1 MMGTTAV
8 LSAILTLLAGIG
20 IFLIA
25 CQMMSTNLESA
36 SSTKLKKL
44 FAKASKSKLLGV
56 GIGALGTAAIQSS
69 GATTVMTIGFVNAGI
84 ISLSQAAT
92 IIYGANIGTTITAQI
107 VALGMFGSNALSTTV
122 IFSAFAGMGA
132 FLTLFSKQDRWRT
145 MGGVLAGFGM
155 LFVGLSLMSSSM
167 GEFAALDGVKTFLAK
182 IENPILLVLIGAIFT
197 AIIQS
202 SSVMT
207 SIALT
212 MVVTGLINL
221 EQGIFLTM
229 GSNIGSCV
237 VAIIAGIASGKNA
250 KRTALIHL
258 LFNCSGVLLFLIV
271 GWLLGLFSGGAINF
285 GVMFENMFPGVP
297 QTQLAMFHTFFN
309 VCTVIVI
316 LPLNETLVK
325 LVCRL
330 IPDAASDAEENA
342 FKLRYVDE
350 NMLRTPPLAVE
361 QVKNEI
367 IRMSHLAMD
376 NFDRSIEI
384 ITSLNF
390 SKRGVFDKTEEEI
403 NFINR
408 ALVDFV
414 VKLSNKSALSERD
427 HIYLSTTFRSI
438 RDIERIG
445 DYAENIVEYA
455 DGLMREGSSFSDKA
469 LEEIR
474 QLSKLIHDLYDK
486 VLKAYT
492 DEDYNYMAQAN
503 IIEEQIDDFTKMM
516 EDNHIGRLNEG
527 ICTPS
532 TGAHYLEL
540 SSNTERIADHLINVA
555 KSIRSLR

>member
-44 FAKASKSKLLGV
+44 FAKASKSRLLGV

-132 FLTLFSKQDRWRT
+132 FLSLFSRQDRWRT

-182 IENPILLVLIGAIFT
+182 IGNPILLVLIGAIFT

-212 MVVTGLINL
+212 MVVTGLITL

-474 QLSKLIHDLYDK
+474 QLSELIHDLYDK

>member
-1 MMGTTAV
+1 MGTTAV
-8 LSAILTLLAGIG
+8 LSAIFTLLAGIG

-36 SSTKLKKL
+36 SSDKLKKL

-56 GIGALGTAAIQSS
+56 GIGTFGTAAIQSS

-107 VALGMFGSNALSTTV
+107 VALGMFGGSNSLSTTIV
-122 IFSAFAGMGA
+122 FSAFAGVGA
-132 FLTLFSKQDRWRT
+132 FMALFSNKSTGQTW
-145 MGGVLAGFGM
+145 GGILSGFGM

-167 GEFAALDGVKTFLAK
+167 SDFASLDGVKTFLAA
-182 IENPILLVLIGAIFT
+182 ISNPILLVLIGAIFT

-237 VAIIAGIASGKNA
+237 VAILAGMASGKNA

-258 LFNCSGVLLFLIV
+258 LFNCSGVVIFLFV
-271 GWLLGLFSGGAINF
+271 GWILNLVSGGSFNF
-285 GVMFENMFPGVP
+285 GVMFERMFPAAP

-309 VCTVIVI
+309 VITVLII
-316 LPLNETLVK
+316 LPLNEFLVS
-325 LVCRL
+325 LVCKA
-330 IPDAASDAEENA
+330 IPDSKEVETVGG
-342 FKLRYVDE
+342 FRLKYVDD
-350 NMLRTPPLAVE
+350 NMLRTPPLAVA
-361 QVKNEI
+361 QTKREI
-367 IRMSHLAMD
+367 IRMADLAME
-376 NFDRSIEI
+376 NFDRAINI
-384 ITSLNF
+384 ITTLDFKEYDEFNQ
-390 SKRGVFDKTEEEI
+390 TEEEL

-408 ALVDFV
+408 SLVDFV
-414 VKLSNKSALSERD
+414 VKLSNKTALSEHD

-438 RDIERIG
+438 RDLERVG

-455 DGLMREGSSFSDKA
+455 RDLSETGSSFSPDA
-469 LEEIR
+469 RNEIYR
-474 QLSKLIHDLYDK
+474 LKKMIEDLFSN
-486 VLKAYT
+486 VMGAYT
-492 DEDYNYMAQAN
+492 DEDMGKMAQAN
-503 IIEEQIDDFTKMM
+503 VIEEQIDDFTKMM
-516 EDNHIGRLNEG
+516 EDNHVARMNAGV
-527 ICTPS
+527 CTPS
-532 TGAHYLEL
+532 VGVHYLEL
-540 SSNTERIADHLINVA
+540 SSDTERIADHLINVA
-555 KSIRSLR
+555 KSIRSLK

>member
-1 MMGTTAV
+1 MGTTAV
-8 LSAILTLLAGIG
+8 LSAIFTLLAGIG

-36 SSTKLKKL
+36 SSDKLKKL

-56 GIGALGTAAIQSS
+56 GIGTFGTAAIQSS

-107 VALGMFGSNALSTTV
+107 VALGMFGGSNSLSTTIV
-122 IFSAFAGMGA
+122 FSAFAGVGA
-132 FLTLFSKQDRWRT
+132 FMALFSNKSTGQTW
-145 MGGVLAGFGM
+145 GGILSGFGM

-167 GEFAALDGVKTFLAK
+167 SDFASLDGVKTFLAA
-182 IENPILLVLIGAIFT
+182 ISNPILLVLIGAIFT

-237 VAIIAGIASGKNA
+237 VAILAGMASGKNA

-258 LFNCSGVLLFLIV
+258 LFNCSGVVIFLFV
-271 GWLLGLFSGGAINF
+271 GWILNLVSGGSFNF
-285 GVMFENMFPGVP
+285 GVMFERMFPAAP

-309 VCTVIVI
+309 VITVLII
-316 LPLNETLVK
+316 LPLNDFLVS
-325 LVCRL
+325 LVCKA
-330 IPDAASDAEENA
+330 IPDSKEVETVGG
-342 FKLRYVDE
+342 FRLKYVDD
-350 NMLRTPPLAVE
+350 NMLRTPPLAVA
-361 QVKNEI
+361 QTKREI
-367 IRMSHLAMD
+367 IRMADLAME
-376 NFDRSIEI
+376 NFDRAINI
-384 ITSLNF
+384 ITTLDFKEYDEFNQ
-390 SKRGVFDKTEEEI
+390 TEEEL

-414 VKLSNKSALSERD
+414 VKLSNKTALSEHD

-438 RDIERIG
+438 RDLERVG
-445 DYAENIVEYA
+445 DYAENSVEYA
-455 DGLMREGSSFSDKA
+455 RDLSETGSSFSPDA
-469 LEEIR
+469 RNEIYR
-474 QLSKLIHDLYDK
+474 LKKMIEDLFSN
-486 VLKAYT
+486 VMGAYT
-492 DEDYNYMAQAN
+492 DEDMGKMAQAN
-503 IIEEQIDDFTKMM
+503 VIEEQIDDFTKMM
-516 EDNHIGRLNEG
+516 EDNHVARMNAGV
-527 ICTPS
+527 CTPS
-532 TGAHYLEL
+532 VGVHYLEL
-540 SSNTERIADHLINVA
+540 SSDTERIADHLINVA
-555 KSIRSLR
+555 KSIRSLK

>member
-44 FAKASKSKLLGV
+44 FAKASKSRLLGV

-132 FLTLFSKQDRWRT
+132 FLSLFSRQDRWRT

-330 IPDAASDAEENA
+330 IPDDASDAEENA

-474 QLSKLIHDLYDK
+474 QLSELIHNLYDK

>member
-1 MMGTTAV
+1 MGTTAV

-69 GATTVMTIGFVNAGI
+69 GATSVMTIGFVNAGI

-122 IFSAFAGMGA
+122 IFSAFAGLGA
-132 FLTLFSKQDRWRT
+132 FFTLFSKQDRWRT
-145 MGGVLAGFGM
+145 MGGILAGFGM
-155 LFVGLSLMSSSM
+155 LFVGLSLMSTSM
-167 GEFAALDGVKTFLAK
+167 GDFAALEGVKTFLAR
-182 IENPILLVLIGAIFT
+182 IGNPILLVLIGAIFT

-258 LFNCSGVLLFLIV
+258 LFNCSGVVIFLLV
-271 GWLLGLFSGGAINF
+271 GWLLSLFSGGSLNF
-285 GVMFENMFPGVP
+285 GVMFETMFPGVP

-316 LPLNETLVK
+316 LPLNNALLK
-325 LVCRL
+325 LVCRM
-330 IPDAASDAEENA
+330 IPDTVVEKVESS
-342 FKLRYVDE
+342 FKLRYVDD

-367 IRMSHLAMD
+367 IRMSHLAME

-384 ITSLNF
+384 ITTLDF
-390 SKRGVFDKTEEEI
+390 GKRGDFDRTEEEI

-455 DGLMREGSSFSDKA
+455 DGLMHEGSRFSEKA

-474 QLSKLIHDLYDK
+474 QLSELIHELYDK

>member
-1 MMGTTAV
+1 
-8 LSAILTLLAGIG
+8 
-20 IFLIA
+20 
-25 CQMMSTNLESA
+25 
-36 SSTKLKKL
+36 
-44 FAKASKSKLLGV
+44 
-56 GIGALGTAAIQSS
+56 
-69 GATTVMTIGFVNAGI
+69 
-84 ISLSQAAT
+84 
-92 IIYGANIGTTITAQI
+92 
-107 VALGMFGSNALSTTV
+107 
-122 IFSAFAGMGA
+122 
-132 FLTLFSKQDRWRT
+132 
-145 MGGVLAGFGM
+145 
-155 LFVGLSLMSSSM
+155 
-167 GEFAALDGVKTFLAK
+167 
-182 IENPILLVLIGAIFT
+182 
-197 AIIQS
+197 
-202 SSVMT
+202 
-207 SIALT
+207 
-212 MVVTGLINL
+212 
-221 EQGIFLTM
+221 
-229 GSNIGSCV
+229 
-237 VAIIAGIASGKNA
+237 
-250 KRTALIHL
+250 
-258 LFNCSGVLLFLIV
+258 
-271 GWLLGLFSGGAINF
+271 
-285 GVMFENMFPGVP
+285 MFENLFPGVP

-474 QLSKLIHDLYDK
+474 QLSELIHNLYDK

-516 EDNHIGRLNEG
+516 EDNHIARLNEG

>member
-44 FAKASKSKLLGV
+44 FAKASKSRLLGV

-132 FLTLFSKQDRWRT
+132 FLSLFSKQDKWRT

-182 IENPILLVLIGAIFT
+182 IGNPILLVLIGAIFT

-285 GVMFENMFPGVP
+285 GVMFENLFPGVP

>member
-44 FAKASKSKLLGV
+44 FAKASKSRLLGV

-132 FLTLFSKQDRWRT
+132 FLSLFSRQDRWRT

-182 IENPILLVLIGAIFT
+182 IGNPILLVLIGAIFT

-474 QLSKLIHDLYDK
+474 QLSELIHDLYDK

>member
-44 FAKASKSKLLGV
+44 FAKASKSRLLGV

-132 FLTLFSKQDRWRT
+132 FLSLFSRQDRWRT

-342 FKLRYVDE
+342 FKLRYVDD

>member
-1 MMGTTAV
+1 MGTTAV

-44 FAKASKSKLLGV
+44 FAKASKSRLLGV

-132 FLTLFSKQDRWRT
+132 FLSLFSKQDKWRT

-182 IENPILLVLIGAIFT
+182 IGNPILLVLIGAIFT

-212 MVVTGLINL
+212 MVVTGLITL

>member
-1 MMGTTAV
+1 MGTTAV

-69 GATTVMTIGFVNAGI
+69 GATSVMTIGFVNAGI

-122 IFSAFAGMGA
+122 IFSAFAGLGA
-132 FLTLFSKQDRWRT
+132 FFTLFSKQDRWRT
-145 MGGVLAGFGM
+145 MGGILAGFGM
-155 LFVGLSLMSSSM
+155 LFVGLSLMSTSM
-167 GEFAALDGVKTFLAK
+167 GDFAALEGVKTFLAR
-182 IENPILLVLIGAIFT
+182 IGNPILLVLIGAIFT

-258 LFNCSGVLLFLIV
+258 LFNCSGVVIFLLV
-271 GWLLGLFSGGAINF
+271 GWLLSLFSGGSLNF
-285 GVMFENMFPGVP
+285 GVMFETMFPGVP

-309 VCTVIVI
+309 VWTVIVI
-316 LPLNETLVK
+316 LPLNNALVK
-325 LVCRL
+325 LVCRM
-330 IPDAASDAEENA
+330 IPDTVVEKVESS
-342 FKLRYVDE
+342 FKLRYVDD

-367 IRMSHLAMD
+367 IRMSHLAME

-384 ITSLNF
+384 ITTLDF
-390 SKRGVFDKTEEEI
+390 GKRGDFDRTEEEI
-403 NFINR
+403 NCINR

-455 DGLMREGSSFSDKA
+455 DGLMHEGSRFSEKA

-474 QLSKLIHDLYDK
+474 QLSELIHELYDK